1 MVKPGKKLKKTIC
14 VLGITGAVY
23 VSFKYLLSL
32 VIPFLIAYIIAAALR
47 PPAVWLEERSRFRLG
62 KRTFHIPASVTGGAM
77 LLLILTALG
86 LILYV
91 AGRKFCVQVY
101 LLSDNLPL
109 WVERFDRWLTGA
121 CVRAEGV
128 FGIEDGYLV
137 AAVRLMLRQL
147 VSRTQDAAMPFLMV
161 NSVSVINFIAKA
173 FLVLVVI
180 FMAVMLLF
188 QEMDE
193 LREKRTRSVFRT
205 EYALLGKRLVTAGN
219 AYLKTQLTITFV
231 TTCLCILGFI
241 AIGNPYHVLLG
252 ITVGLLDAL
261 PLFGTGTVL
270 VPWGIFL
277 LAQREWVKAGVLL
290 GLYFFCY
297 VIREYLEVH
306 LMGEQVGLSGLE
318 TLMSI
323 YIGLNLFGLLGLILG
338 PVGLIIIKDLLEL
351 YCGGDCVYNEKKN
364 VETREYGDGG
374 AGDG

>member
-109 WVERFDRWLTGA
+109 WVGRFDRWLTGA

-161 NSVSVINFIAKA
+161 NSMSVINFIAKA

-231 TTCLCILGFI
+231 TT
-241 AIGNPYHVLLG
+241 LL
-252 ITVGLLDAL
+252 
-261 PLFGTGTVL
+261 
-270 VPWGIFL
+270 
-277 LAQREWVKAGVLL
+277 
-290 GLYFFCY
+290 
-297 VIREYLEVH
+297 
-306 LMGEQVGLSGLE
+306 
-318 TLMSI
+318 
-323 YIGLNLFGLLGLILG
+323 
-338 PVGLIIIKDLLEL
+338 
-351 YCGGDCVYNEKKN
+351 
-364 VETREYGDGG
+364 
-374 AGDG
+374 